1 MRIANALR
9 EIPAPGVMIEV
20 KPCGKL
26 SANGWSVHA
35 RCVNVPKEIHEV
47 VVMIVAAMIEAKICV
62 RFGKSA

>member
-1 MRIANALR
+1 MRTVNALR
-9 EIPAPGVMIEV
+9 EIHGVVVMIVV

-62 RFGKSA
+62 KFGKSA